1 MDYNAK
7 EPSSSRECACE
18 AERLLN
24 QAGNTRD
31 PGMRAEYIAQAE
43 VWARLAQAGA
53 VRETA
58 HRTTEK

>member
-1 MDYNAK
+1 VDYNAK
-7 EPSSSRECACE
+7 EPSSSKECACE

-31 PGMRAEYIAQAE
+31 PGTRAEYIAQAE

-58 HRTTEK
+58 DPATAK

>member
-7 EPSSSRECACE
+7 EPSNSRECACE

-24 QAGNTRD
+24 QVGNTRD
-31 PGMRAEYIAQAE
+31 PGMRAQCIAQAE

-58 HRTTEK
+58 HRATEK